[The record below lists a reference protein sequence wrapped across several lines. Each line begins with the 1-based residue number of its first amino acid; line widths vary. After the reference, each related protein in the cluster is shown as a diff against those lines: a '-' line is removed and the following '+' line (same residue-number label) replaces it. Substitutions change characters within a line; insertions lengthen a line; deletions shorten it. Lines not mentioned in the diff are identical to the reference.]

1 MSLDRLLDEIRAQ
14 GAQELAQA
22 EEKSSS
28 EKLRIVNDRD
38 RRVKQLRSDLETQAT
53 NEARRQHGQKI
64 AGARMQAR
72 KLEYEAQEAA
82 LEGSLASVRDMLKE
96 YTRST
101 EYPDAL
107 ARMYAFAVD
116 ELGKDVRVMGRA
128 EDASALK
135 NLAGKGFVTQA
146 QPILGGLIA
155 ETADGDRRL
164 TLTFDELLRFREDR
178 LRELLA

>member
-14 GAQELAQA
+14 GAQELAAA

-38 RRVKQLRSDLETQAT
+38 HRVKQLRADLESQGA

-72 KLEYEAQEAA
+72 KLEYEAREAA
-82 LEGSLASVRDMLKE
+82 LERSLGSVQDMLKE
-96 YTRST
+96 YTRSN
-101 EYPDAL
+101 EYPDVL
-107 ARMYAFAVD
+107 ARMYALAVN
-116 ELGKDVRVMGRA
+116 ELGKDLRVMGRA
-128 EDASALK
+128 EDASTLK
-135 NLAGKGFVTQA
+135 DLAGRGFVA
-146 QPILGGLIA
+146 QPQAILGGLIA
-155 ETADGDRRL
+155 ETPEGDRRL
-164 TLTFDELLRFREDR
+164 TLTFDELLRYREDR